1 MVGTLCSI
9 KGEKRQVGFGSLTSL
24 RLVLGLLSVGLCGIL
39 GTCSVS
45 ESFKIFLPFV
55 IPHFPY
61 LIK

>member
-1 MVGTLCSI
+1 M
-9 KGEKRQVGFGSLTSL
+9 TSL
-24 RLVLGLLSVGLCGIL
+24 RLVLGVLSVGLCGIL
-39 GTCSVS
+39 GTCSVF